1 LIVLTAL
8 AIGNQPD
15 IAGHALF
22 RFPLPAFLAPV
33 LDMVRASGRLF
44 WPVAYTIVLVAILAV
59 YRLERRCATLVLAA
73 LLAIQLVDVAGIVRA
88 VHKATDDPAGH
99 MYVRTADPRW
109 RGAIAAASD
118 VTFMTGEPTD
128 DLALY
133 QEVAWRATSLRRPV
147 RVVYSARRSTET
159 AARMGKERER
169 FLAGALEATRLYVL
183 LPGSPV
189 PRTAGRRLVVLDG
202 TRVILPIGAAQ
213 RGGELGDL
221 P

>member
-1 LIVLTAL
+1 
-8 AIGNQPD
+8 
-15 IAGHALF
+15 
-22 RFPLPAFLAPV
+22 
-33 LDMVRASGRLF
+33 
-44 WPVAYTIVLVAILAV
+44 
-59 YRLERRCATLVLAA
+59 
-73 LLAIQLVDVAGIVRA
+73 
-88 VHKATDDPAGH
+88 

-109 RGAIAAASD
+109 QGAIAAASD

-183 LPGSPV
+183 LPGSPA
-189 PRTAGRRLVVLDG
+189 PATAGRRLVVLDG
-202 TRVILPIGAAQ
+202 ARVILPVAAVQ
-213 RGGELGDL
+213 DGGNWGDL